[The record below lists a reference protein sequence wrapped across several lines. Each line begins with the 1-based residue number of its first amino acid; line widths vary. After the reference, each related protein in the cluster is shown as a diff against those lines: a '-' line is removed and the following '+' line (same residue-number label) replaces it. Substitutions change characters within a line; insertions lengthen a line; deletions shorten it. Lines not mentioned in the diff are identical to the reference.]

1 MDRRAQHRQR
11 GQGRDTSIPASAIAQ
26 WAKNNPL
33 DAAALA
39 TSPIPILGDVVGGA
53 ADLKGLLDNPS
64 FANAG
69 LLAAG
74 MLPFVPAGTLARSS
88 DTLLNTTGKYFRG
101 SSTNEIIPSDDGMM
115 GPGVYVASVPYEA
128 ERYVDRGEGAWP
140 NIAPLQVDGKV
151 APRREWNLVVDEIF
165 ERDKIV
171 GRDLLVA
178 AQKEMK
184 KRGYIGVERGPDAT
198 VIFDKADVRSQF
210 VPAGTVKRV
219 GEGLLDV
226 TKKADALPTD
236 EASRMARPGAIFED
250 FSRFSGYN
258 TPSKP
263 ERDFAD
269 DYPEFKGQAGE
280 KLNQSIDGD
289 ALRAKFIVGRQNAGQ
304 RDVGLDAKDA
314 RQTAESLVDYVGPGR
329 GAELPRGAVGAY
341 RRERVGDDIS
351 REILIDE
358 NLSSDGIVRV
368 ARHELGHAIDE
379 IAGDIS
385 TTGIRKELDQIYHD
399 LNDAP
404 HRVGKTSNRTS
415 PKNFRYKAGPD
426 TEKELIAESLRAYM
440 EDPNYLKTVAPKT
453 AKRIRESINNNPR
466 IKNIIQFNTI
476 GGLGLTGLLGSR
488 LMGED
493 EEQY

>member
-74 MLPFVPAGTLARSS
+74 MLPFVPAGT
-88 DTLLNTTGKYFRG
+88 
-101 SSTNEIIPSDDGMM
+101 
-115 GPGVYVASVPYEA
+115 
-128 ERYVDRGEGAWP
+128 
-140 NIAPLQVDGKV
+140 
-151 APRREWNLVVDEIF
+151 
-165 ERDKIV
+165 
-171 GRDLLVA
+171 
-178 AQKEMK
+178 
-184 KRGYIGVERGPDAT
+184 
-198 VIFDKADVRSQF
+198 
-210 VPAGTVKRV
+210 VKRV
-219 GEGLLDV
+219 GEGLLSGGGLKAAAIRHKGKTYTGKTHSQAIANAEDATGDYIERDLTKQGFVSSTGKFLPRDSMDAALEAIAADQFTDKILQEITMGEVKRGEPV
-226 TKKADALPTD
+226 TLIAESLRFADDTPLN

-341 RRERVGDDIS
+341 RRERVGDDVS
-351 REILIDE
+351 REIIIDE

-368 ARHELGHAIDE
+368 TRHELGHVIDE
-379 IAGDIS
+379 IAGDIP

-488 LMGED
+488 LMGDD